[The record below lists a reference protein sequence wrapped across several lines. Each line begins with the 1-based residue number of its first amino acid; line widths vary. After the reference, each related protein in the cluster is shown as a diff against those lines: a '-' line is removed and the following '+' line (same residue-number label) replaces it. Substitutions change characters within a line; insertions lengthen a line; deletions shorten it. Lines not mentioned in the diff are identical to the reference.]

1 VDSNRQHRSTPYELV
16 PSTSR
21 HQISSL
27 AMQLGLH
34 GSPKRPKRG
43 IRMGVFQQIQSRP
56 RVDCMQRKPSPRLPW
71 TGASRQAKI
80 VRCLLI
86 YRVATNA
93 SQLLE
98 PCKAIACACVYTSTW
113 KEGQLQIATTLA
125 CAHAHMA
132 SSIYGNNFLA
142 TVTSTCENM
151 EANHGQPTP
160 PA

>member
-1 VDSNRQHRSTPYELV
+1 MDSNRQHRSTPYELV

-27 AMQLGLH
+27 APQLGLH
-34 GSPKRPKRG
+34 GSLKRPKRG

-56 RVDCMQRKPSPRLPW
+56 RVDCMQRKPSPHLPW

-93 SQLLE
+93 SRLLK
-98 PCKAIACACVYTSTW
+98 PCKANCMCLRIYIYM
-113 KEGQLQIATTLA
+113 EGRPTNYRLLWHLHVHTHIWRQA
-125 CAHAHMA
+125 
-132 SSIYGNNFLA
+132 Y
-142 TVTSTCENM
+142 M
-151 EANHGQPTP
+151 EIIPLRP
-160 PA
+160 